1 MHVNNMRG
9 GLPLELYRNIPKTY
23 QHLQVL
29 YTIYKLTKEG
39 RHNISNSDI
48 TKSTDIQGKDL
59 YDALKILLEQ
69 DLIREVF
76 SINGLLEKSGYT
88 AVSITEKGLLN
99 VENEIKVSEELS
111 LL

>member
-1 MHVNNMRG
+1 MFYKS
-9 GLPLELYRNIPKTY
+9 LPLASVQTMYTTNKPL
-23 QHLQVL
+23 HVL
-29 YTIYKLTKEG
+29 YTLYDLTKEG

-76 SINGLLEKSGYT
+76 SINGILEKSGYT
-88 AVSITEKGLLN
+88 AVSITDKGLLN
-99 VENEIKVSEELS
+99 VEDEIKLSEELS